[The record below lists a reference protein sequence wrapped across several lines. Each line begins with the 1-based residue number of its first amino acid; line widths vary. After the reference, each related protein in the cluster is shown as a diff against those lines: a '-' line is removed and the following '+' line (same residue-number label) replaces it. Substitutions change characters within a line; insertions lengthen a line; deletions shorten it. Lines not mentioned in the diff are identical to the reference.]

1 MMLIEMALRYD
12 TVDFVGID
20 TVRILNNKS
29 LLFILQSLV
38 ILLYKLS
45 LVVLDLSLISLKP
58 QISFSE
64 DLFCAFFNWLL
75 K

>member
-20 TVRILNNKS
+20 TVRILYNKL

-38 ILLYKLS
+38 ILLLKLS
-45 LVVLDLSLISLKP
+45 LVVLDLSLISLKT

-64 DLFCAFFNWLL
+64 DLLCAFLNWWL